1 MSSQRVIDLRKQ
13 KAGSHLR
20 LPLPVH
26 GPDRRRSPLR
36 ARRRKVRALIF
47 FGSIVLVAGIVY
59 GVSVISYLPRFSI
72 QTVEVQGAK
81 EVPASEMSGFV
92 RGELYDGSHPILS
105 RSNIFLYPRAAIE
118 KAVTDRFPRIR
129 TVSIARPSLFA
140 QTVTALVEEREA
152 YARWCEGG
160 DCYLIDDGGFIF
172 SQAST
177 SAEVLRTSY
186 IFTGAA
192 GTSTPAIGE
201 RLLPGRLAGVLALL
215 DRLGQAGW
223 NAESVAVQN
232 EQDFEVRLSATSGS
246 GQNRRLPAGRQGFS
260 VRASFGNDGEALVKN
275 LQLVL
280 SSDVL
285 RGRES
290 ELEYVDLR
298 FGNRVYFKLKG
309 EEATSAAQ

>member
-232 EQDFEVRLSATSGS
+232 EQDFETRLSALSGS
-246 GQNRRLPAGRQGFS
+246 EKTGGFA
-260 VRASFGNDGEALVKN
+260 VRASFGNDGEAVVKN

-298 FGNRVYFKLKG
+298 FGNRVYYKLKG
-309 EEATSAAQ
+309 REQQSAE